1 MFYTIEELVKQA
13 DQQFNGN
20 IAELMIATEVE
31 MSGRNR
37 EDIIKIMSRNLQVM
51 KAAVTEGLT
60 STKSISGLTGGDAVK
75 MDNYIKKG
83 NSLSDTTILNAV
95 RNAIAVNE
103 LNAKMG
109 LVCATPTAGSAG
121 CLPAVLATAIEKLDL
136 SEKKQLEF
144 LFTAGAFGLVI
155 GNNASISGAEGGCQA
170 EVGSAA
176 AMSSAALVKAAGGT
190 SHQASQ
196 AIAFVIK
203 NLLGLVCDPVA
214 GLVEVPCVKRNA
226 LGASFA
232 LVAADMAL
240 ADIESQIPVDEVID
254 AMYQV
259 GSAMPTAF
267 RETAEGG
274 LAATPT
280 GRRYSVEIF
289 GE

>member
-13 DQQFNGN
+13 DQQFGGN
-20 IAELMIATEVE
+20 VAELMIATEIE
-31 MSGRNR
+31 MTGRSR
-37 EDIIKIMSRNLQVM
+37 QDIVTIMSRNLQVM
-51 KAAVTEGLT
+51 KDSVKEGLT
-60 STKSISGLTGGDAVK
+60 STKSISGLTGGDALK
-75 MDNYIKKG
+75 MDNYIKREK
-83 NSLSDTTILNAV
+83 SLADKTVLNAV
-95 RNAIAVNE
+95 RNAMAVNE

-121 CLPAVLATAIEKLDL
+121 CLPAVLATAIDKLDL
-136 SEKKQLEF
+136 SEKEQLEF
-144 LFTAGAFGLVI
+144 LFTAGAFGLII

-170 EVGSAA
+170 EVGSAS
-176 AMSSAALVKAAGGT
+176 AMSAAALVKAAGGT
-190 SHQASQ
+190 AYQASQ

-203 NLLGLVCDPVA
+203 NLLGLICDPVA

-240 ADIESQIPVDEVID
+240 ANIESQIPVDEVID

-280 GRRYSVEIF
+280 GRRYTKDIF

>member
-136 SEKKQLEF
+136 SEKKTIRVF
-144 LFTAGAFGLVI
+144 I
-155 GNNASISGAEGGCQA
+155 YC
-170 EVGSAA
+170 
-176 AMSSAALVKAAGGT
+176 
-190 SHQASQ
+190 
-196 AIAFVIK
+196 
-203 NLLGLVCDPVA
+203 
-214 GLVEVPCVKRNA
+214 R
-226 LGASFA
+226 SFW
-232 LVAADMAL
+232 
-240 ADIESQIPVDEVID
+240 SC
-254 AMYQV
+254 YWK
-259 GSAMPTAF
+259 
-267 RETAEGG
+267 
-274 LAATPT
+274 
-280 GRRYSVEIF
+280 
-289 GE
+289 